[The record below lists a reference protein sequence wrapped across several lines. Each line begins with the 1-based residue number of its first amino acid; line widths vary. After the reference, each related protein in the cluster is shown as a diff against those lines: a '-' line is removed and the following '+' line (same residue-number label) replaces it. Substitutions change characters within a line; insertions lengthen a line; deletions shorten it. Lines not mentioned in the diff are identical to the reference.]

1 MNSRFNE
8 WLIISFVFLG
18 IDFLMIV
25 YMILKRFII
34 YKNSEKFMKLST
46 IINIDNEKIKKRKI
60 SKMTIEYLEI
70 KKIISLEQEKV
81 NQVEKIVNL
90 KKLEK
95 KIWLFYKVLF

>member
-70 KKIISLEQEKV
+70 KKSLV
-81 NQVEKIVNL
+81 
-90 KKLEK
+90 
-95 KIWLFYKVLF
+95 